1 MYTNGLLY
9 PNGVYSKKSETFYL
23 FLSLTFLTVIVF
35 MIANMVYTSSSDV
48 PNSVKS
54 VEPLKNRRR
63 VSLKKLTKE
72 KHKKQKERDAD
83 RPFFSF
89 LKKKRKVSESRSSNL
104 LAYLREGVNNWWEN
118 KPLQRERFLKVPRGG
133 YQLLTYQEFKMTMDT
148 MEPVFLAIHLYK
160 LKNLLEIPQVSNI
173 SPKVSNISPQL
184 LNICQELSK
193 ISQRNAR
200 KRKNPFLLM
209 DKVFNRL
216 SGVVGFGIALRIL
229 TLMPL
234 EPVDTVN
241 IFETSGSNA
250 SLIRNY
256 QPLVT
261 PIPLKDLT
269 NEVKNNVLVFQKNVT
284 TESTGSVEVKNAI
297 KNVNEITP
305 SLISKTNKLKRRKS
319 KVMRFSDLPDLK
331 DKSTTEEIEEMYS
344 NTPSIRISIRV
355 K

>member
-1 MYTNGLLY
+1 
-9 PNGVYSKKSETFYL
+9 
-23 FLSLTFLTVIVF
+23 

-48 PNSVKS
+48 PNSVNS
-54 VEPLKNRRR
+54 VEPLKNKKK
-63 VSLKKLTKE
+63 VSLKKLSKE
-72 KHKKQKERDAD
+72 KHKKQKERDSD

-148 MEPVFLAIHLYK
+148 MEPAFLAIHLYK
-160 LKNLLEIPQVSNI
+160 VKNLLEIPQVSNI
-173 SPKVSNISPQL
+173 SPKL
-184 LNICQELSK
+184 LNICQELSN
-193 ISQRNAR
+193 ISQRNRNAR
-200 KRKNPFLLM
+200 KRKNRFLLIE
-209 DKVFNRL
+209 KVFNRL

-229 TLMPL
+229 TLTTPL
-234 EPVDTVN
+234 EPVNTVN
-241 IFETSGSNA
+241 LFETSGSNA
-250 SLIRNY
+250 SLIRHY

-269 NEVKNNVLVFQKNVT
+269 NEVKNNVLVFQKNVKEF

-305 SLISKTNKLKRRKS
+305 SVISKTNKLKKRRS

-344 NTPSIRISIRV
+344 NTPSIRISIKV